1 MEADRN
7 SKADQQKFIGK
18 IPEKALRSTFMIKD
32 DEVRI
37 GTVSSAYNNT
47 ATASQK
53 MMSQTAT
60 QAWQEGNDDF
70 E

>member
-1 MEADRN
+1 
-7 SKADQQKFIGK
+7 
-18 IPEKALRSTFMIKD
+18 MIKD
-32 DEVRI
+32 DEVQI

-60 QAWQEGNDDF
+60 GAWQDGNDDF
-70 E
+70 EQDILASSLQKDFQ